1 MPDAIERQLLH
12 GEENELDILV
22 AHFGPESLQQRPATR
37 PELALHPKDFFASHV
52 REMGSLA
59 HRQNVGMAR
68 RTEQMVEA
76 NLDELSEPLLGPE
89 HKLGRAS
96 CRERVCKYV

>member
-1 MPDAIERQLLH
+1 MSDVCSSDL
-12 GEENELDILV
+12 ILV

-76 NLDELSEPLLGPE
+76 NLDELSEPLLGTEPRPGLNLHGPVE
-89 HKLGRAS
+89 SLLPVRAA
-96 CRERVCKYV
+96 

>member
-76 NLDELSEPLLGPE
+76 NQI
-89 HKLGRAS
+89 GRAS
-96 CRERVCKYV
+96 CRERVFSTLRSRLLPDH